1 MCQSSRSRGR
11 HVAFAAGD
19 EIPRHVA
26 GPISGKRGVAR
37 MRLRVAPG
45 DYQSDDKQV
54 RDRKMTIDVHGGGRE
69 RRSSLEPEHR
79 SLFFSLS
86 LSLSVRLS
94 HSLIL
99 FLSRDSFNPYLPN
112 GRPVRVIICNAAIV
126 FRRGLKMSTR
136 EVGRALIAR
145 RDGKGGF
152 ISLSTRRED

>member
-54 RDRKMTIDVHGGGRE
+54 RDRKMTIGVRGAGRE

-86 LSLSVRLS
+86 LSLSISLRSSLSFS
-94 HSLIL
+94 HS
-99 FLSRDSFNPYLPN
+99 FSLSRF
-112 GRPVRVIICNAAIV
+112 
-126 FRRGLKMSTR
+126 F
-136 EVGRALIAR
+136 
-145 RDGKGGF
+145 
-152 ISLSTRRED
+152 